1 MLGDFNLICQESN
14 KNSGAVDRNLMHR
27 FMKSIELLVKEI
39 QLTGRKYTWS
49 NRQSNPTMSQIDR
62 DFCIVLRER

>member
-27 FMKSIELLVKEI
+27 FMKSIELLGSQGNPINRKKIHMVKQTI
-39 QLTGRKYTWS
+39 QPNYVTILLHCSEGK
-49 NRQSNPTMSQIDR
+49 MI
-62 DFCIVLRER
+62 

>member
-27 FMKSIELLVKEI
+27 FMKSIELLGSQGNPINRKKIHMVK
-39 QLTGRKYTWS
+39 
-49 NRQSNPTMSQIDR
+49 
-62 DFCIVLRER
+62 